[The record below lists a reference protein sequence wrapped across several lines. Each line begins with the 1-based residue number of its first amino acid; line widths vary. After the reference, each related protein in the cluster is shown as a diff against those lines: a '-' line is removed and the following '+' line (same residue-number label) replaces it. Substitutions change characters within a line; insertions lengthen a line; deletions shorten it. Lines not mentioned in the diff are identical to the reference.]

1 MSAAFRTACSLG
13 LGAALLLGGCDAVG
27 PKLFLSARDREIESA
42 TRAIESARNDA
53 GRAEALSRRARAH
66 SEKARYSRFFKR
78 ISAEDYARVFGLA
91 LGDHDQ
97 AVALDPGNA
106 EVYYGRGWTC
116 FDRATLEDPKDAG
129 PWLARAAADLTKAVE
144 KDPRHDLAWD
154 RLGLVHLRAGETDK
168 AIDAFKREM
177 ALAPLGKSRLADVH
191 CDRGLAELR
200 EKKIDAAIA
209 DLERSIEY
217 GSNADGC
224 SCEPYNP
231 LVGLYER
238 ETRQYD
244 KAWAVVGQ
252 AAKRG
257 KVIAPEL
264 VESLVKSSGRRG

>member
-1 MSAAFRTACSLG
+1 MGTFARAAASLG
-13 LGAALLLGGCDAVG
+13 ACATLALVGCGDIG
-27 PKLFLSARDREIESA
+27 PKLFLSARDREIRSA
-42 TRAIESARNDA
+42 TRTIESARDDA
-53 GRAEALSRRARAH
+53 ARAEGYSQRARAH

-91 LGDHDQ
+91 ISDHDQ

-116 FDRATLEDPKDAG
+116 FDRATLEGPGEAG
-129 PWLARAAADLTKAVE
+129 PWLARAAADFTKAVE

-154 RLGLVHLRAGETDK
+154 RLGLVHLRSGETDK

-177 ALAPLGKSRLADVH
+177 ALTSLGRSRLADVH
-191 CDRGLAELR
+191 CDRGLAELQER
-200 EKKIDAAIA
+200 KIEAAVADFEK
-209 DLERSIEY
+209 SIEY

-257 KVIAPEL
+257 KVIAPEV